1 MATTKVKNYTYFIG
15 IDISRDK
22 LDYAIMQGKSFLF
35 HREAGN
41 NVESIETIIKEVKK
55 LPRFTMTKAV
65 FAMEQ
70 TGIYANHLL
79 TTLKKAKANIVIESA
94 LHIRSSL
101 GVLRGKYDKIDA
113 IRIATYAFKNRD
125 HLKFKTARRPV
136 IEQLAYLSSL
146 RLRLLETQIKL
157 KTPLSEQKLFIK
169 NKLHKAGT
177 QLCKKSVVAI
187 QSDLGDIDLAMNEI
201 IKSDEDV
208 NWLMK
213 IVTSI
218 PCVGPVTALQIII
231 TTNEFKDIKSPK
243 QFACYAGVAPF
254 VRDSGTIKVRA
265 KVSPIANKRIKSLLH
280 ICALGALRYDTEL
293 KKYYQRKVNEEGK
306 AKMSV
311 INALRY
317 KLILRIF
324 ACVAQQR
331 LYRKDYERPIS
342 NNVII

>member
-1 MATTKVKNYTYFIG
+1 MATTKVKRYTYFIG
-15 IDISRDK
+15 IDISRNK
-22 LDYAIMQGKSFLF
+22 LDYAIMQGKSFIF
-35 HREAGN
+35 HREAEN
-41 NVESIETIIKEVKK
+41 NVQSINAIIEEIKT
-55 LPRFTMTKAV
+55 LPKFTMTKAV

-79 TTLKKAKANIVIESA
+79 TTLKKVKANIVIESA

-113 IRIATYAFKNRD
+113 IRIANYAYINREN
-125 HLKFKTARRPV
+125 LKLWTAKRPA

-146 RLRLLETQIKL
+146 RLRLLETQLKL
-157 KTPLSEQKLFIK
+157 KTPLGEQKLFVK
-169 NKLHKAGT
+169 TKLHKIGT
-177 QLCKKSVVAI
+177 LLCSKSIQAI
-187 QSDLGDIDLAMNEI
+187 QFDLAEIETAMNDMVR
-201 IKSDEDV
+201 SDEEL

-213 IVTSI
+213 IITSVPSI
-218 PCVGPVTALQIII
+218 GPVTALQIII

-243 QFACYAGVAPF
+243 QFACYAGIAPF
-254 VRDSGTIKVRA
+254 VRDSGTVKVRA
-265 KVSPIANKRIKSLLH
+265 KVSHIANKRMKSLLH
-280 ICALGALRYDTEL
+280 ICALGALRCDQEL
-293 KKYYQRKVNEEGK
+293 KTYYQRKVIDEGK

-331 LYRKDYERPIS
+331 LYQNDYERPIRNTLS
-342 NNVII
+342 I